1 MGTCHVC
8 MGGSIPS
15 WLKRER
21 ESGMLIS
28 DMYLETDDFIV
39 YIFLGNFCTYF
50 QFPLMFLTKELGTP
64 YQVSAFPVGAPN
76 RGWWTKRL
84 IGNGK
89 AARPDRP

>member
-28 DMYLETDDFIV
+28 DMYLETEGLIV
-39 YIFLGNFCTYF
+39 YIG
-50 QFPLMFLTKELGTP
+50 MFGILLYLLP
-64 YQVSAFPVGAPN
+64 VSVDVLDKGVGDPVPG
-76 RGWWTKRL
+76 
-84 IGNGK
+84 
-89 AARPDRP
+89 

>member
-28 DMYLETDDFIV
+28 DMYLETEGLIV
-39 YIFLGNFCTYF
+39 YIC
-50 QFPLMFLTKELGTP
+50 MFGILLYLLP
-64 YQVSAFPVGAPN
+64 VSVDVLDKGVGDPVPG
-76 RGWWTKRL
+76 
-84 IGNGK
+84 
-89 AARPDRP
+89 